1 MNTNERENSVI
12 LTVITGF
19 SIFTM
24 LFGAGNFMVPP
35 KLGILAG
42 QKSLLASAGFI
53 ITAVVLPI
61 IGLVGS
67 FLFEGDY
74 RAFFFRIGKLP
85 GSLLIALCMFIS
97 GPGLVLPR
105 IVNICFEMIHPFI
118 PSMTLLVFAVLMA
131 IVTFLLAYRPTK
143 LIDTLG
149 YLITPVKLSLIVIL
163 IIMGLAFGDSMIQTD
178 ISDIDLVGKS
188 MLFGYETLDLL
199 AIIFLGSAILDIFKK
214 SFEPEIAGDMKRM
227 IKRGVISSLIGGF
240 VLVPVYISMT
250 FLGAYYGAGLENLN
264 HAQVLSG
271 ISFRIMGSSGGFFAA
286 IALIVACL
294 ATMIALSTIVGEYI
308 QKEIMRD
315 RVGFIPSLIFILV
328 STIIISLFGLSKL
341 MIFSRDLGFVLY
353 PVIITLTLCNVAYKL
368 FGFKL
373 VKLPVLVVFL
383 MTIFFQFE
391 GIDHCRKLVSKRESV
406 ERIE

>member
-118 PSMTLLVFAVLMA
+118 PSMTLLVFAILMA

-328 STIIISLFGLSKL
+328 STIVISLFGLSKL

>member
-328 STIIISLFGLSKL
+328 STIVISLFGLSKL

>member
-67 FLFEGDY
+67 FIFEGDY

-118 PSMTLLVFAVLMA
+118 PSMTLLVFAILMA